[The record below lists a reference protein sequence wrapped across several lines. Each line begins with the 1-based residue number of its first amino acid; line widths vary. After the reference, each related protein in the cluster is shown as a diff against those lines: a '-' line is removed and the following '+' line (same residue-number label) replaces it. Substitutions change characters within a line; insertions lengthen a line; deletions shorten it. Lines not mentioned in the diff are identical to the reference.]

1 MLSLKNTLLLNALT
15 SGMTGILLICFAQPA
30 AELFGQVQSAPFA
43 GVGVFLL
50 VFALYVFRVSRRT
63 PVRGNEARVV
73 TALDLSWVV
82 ASVVLLLWMS
92 DQFSIIGNI
101 LIAAVAGWVG
111 LMAVLQ
117 WRGLREAPSANQSI
131 SE

>member
-30 AELFGQVQSAPFA
+30 AELFAQVQSAPFV

-63 PVRGNEARVV
+63 PVRSNEARVV
-73 TALDLSWVV
+73 TVLDLSWVV
-82 ASVVLLLWMS
+82 ASVVLLLWMN
-92 DQFSIIGNI
+92 DQFSIIGNV

>member
-1 MLSLKNTLLLNALT
+1 MLSLKNTLLLNALS
-15 SGMTGILLICFAQPA
+15 SGMTGIILICFARPA
-30 AELFGQVQSAPFA
+30 AELFGQMQTAPFS

-50 VFALYVFRVSRRT
+50 VFALYVFRISRRT

-73 TALDLSWVV
+73 TMLDLSWVV
-82 ASVVLLLWMS
+82 ASVVLLVWMS
-92 DQFSIIGNI
+92 DQFSVVGNV

-117 WRGLREAPSANQSI
+117 WRGLRVAIANPQP
-131 SE
+131 